1 MLRHIQSIAA
11 LTLSFLVIAAPVRA
25 ADPGVSADKIVFGQ
39 AAPLAGPAA
48 ALGTGMR
55 DGLLAAFAEANAK
68 GGVKG
73 HKLELVSKDDGYEPN
88 KSIEVTKQLLND
100 DKVFALVGPVGTPTS
115 MAVLPITV
123 EANVPFIG
131 AFTGTGGLRNPY
143 KPNVV
148 NVRAS
153 YGQETEEMVERLT
166 KDLKAE
172 RISIFYQDDSF
183 GQAGLAGVKAALDK
197 RSMKLASE
205 GTYERNTTA
214 VRQALLDIRKGNPQ
228 AVIMVGAYQP
238 CAEFIKLAKQ
248 LKMDAV
254 FVNISFVGSN
264 ALAAALGDAGT
275 GVAVTQ
281 VVPFP
286 DDASVP
292 VVAAYQSAIKAVPKA
307 EAGFVSLEG
316 YMVGRLVIMALE
328 KINGEPSRKALLEAL
343 STGTFDL
350 GGLKLTYGANDNQG
364 SDQVFLT
371 VIDKPGH
378 FKSVK
383 TLASQS

>member
-1 MLRHIQSIAA
+1 MRRFLSFASA
-11 LTLSFLVIAAPVRA
+11 LTLVLCAAHPARA
-25 ADPGVSADKIVFGQ
+25 ADPGVSGDKIVFGQ
-39 AAPLAGPAA
+39 AAPLSGPAS
-48 ALGTGMR
+48 ALGQGMH
-55 DGLLAAFAEANAK
+55 DGLTAAFNEINAK

-88 KSIEVTKQLLND
+88 KSIEVTKQLLD
-100 DKVFALVGPVGTPTS
+100 GDKVFALIGAVGTPTS

-143 KPNVV
+143 KANVV

-183 GQAGLAGVKAALDK
+183 GQAGLAGTKAALEK
-197 RSMKLASE
+197 RGMKLASE

-238 CAEFIKLAKQ
+238 SAEFIKLARQ
-248 LKMDAV
+248 IKMEAA
-254 FVNISFVGSN
+254 FVNISFVGAD
-264 ALAAALGDAGT
+264 ALAKALGDAGT
-275 GVAVTQ
+275 GVYVTQ

-286 DDASVP
+286 EDSAVP
-292 VVAAYQSAIKAVPKA
+292 VVAAYQAALKSVPNSAP
-307 EAGFVSLEG
+307 GFVSLEG
-316 YMVGRLVIMALE
+316 YMVGRLAIAALD
-328 KINGEPSRKALLEAL
+328 KLNGEPSRKGLIEAL
-343 STGTFDL
+343 TNGTYDL
-350 GGLKLTYGANDNQG
+350 GGMKLTYGPNDNQG
-364 SDQVFLT
+364 SDKVFLT

-378 FKSVK
+378 LKPVTSM
-383 TLASQS
+383 ASSS

>member
-1 MLRHIQSIAA
+1 MHRHLFRA
-11 LTLSFLVIAAPVRA
+11 LTLFAFLGAVPAAHA

-39 AAPLAGPAA
+39 AAALGGPAA

-55 DGLLAAFAEANAK
+55 DGIKAAFAEANAK

-100 DKVFALVGPVGTPTS
+100 DKVFALVGAVGTPTS
-115 MAVLPITV
+115 MAVLPIAV
-123 EANVPFIG
+123 EGNIPFVG
-131 AFTGTGGLRNPY
+131 AFTGTGGLRSPY
-143 KPNVV
+143 KANVV

-166 KDLKAE
+166 KDLKVE

-183 GQAGLAGVKAALDK
+183 GQAGLAGVKAALEK
-197 RSMKLASE
+197 RGMKLASE

-228 AVIMVGAYQP
+228 AIIMVGAYQP
-238 CAEFIKLAKQ
+238 SAEFIKLAKQ

-264 ALAAALGDAGT
+264 ALAKELGDAGP
-275 GVAVTQ
+275 GVVVTQ

-286 DDASVP
+286 EDAGVP
-292 VVAAYQSAIKAVPKA
+292 IVAAYQKALQAVPNA
-307 EAGFVSLEG
+307 EPGFVSLEG
-316 YMVGRLVIMALE
+316 YMVGRLIVTALE
-328 KINGEPSRKALLEAL
+328 KVDGEPTRKALIDAL
-343 STGTFDL
+343 SNGTYDL
-350 GGLKLTYGANDNQG
+350 GGVKLTYGANDNQG

-378 FKSVK
+378 LKAVK
-383 TLASQS
+383 TFADRS

>member
-1 MLRHIQSIAA
+1 MLRSIRA
-11 LTLSFLVIAAPVRA
+11 LWLIAGFAIVSVAHA

-39 AAPLAGPAA
+39 AAVLSGPAA

-55 DGLLAAFAEANAK
+55 DGILAAFAEANAK

-73 HKLELVSKDDGYEPN
+73 HKLELVAKDDGYEPN

-100 DKVFALVGPVGTPTS
+100 DKVFGLIGPVGTPTS
-115 MAVLPITV
+115 MAVLPIAV
-123 EANVPFIG
+123 EGNVPFIG
-131 AFTGTGGLRNPY
+131 AFTGTGGLRSPY
-143 KPNVV
+143 KANVV

-166 KDLKAE
+166 KDLKVE

-183 GQAGLAGVKAALDK
+183 GQAGLAGTKAALEK
-197 RSMKLASE
+197 RGMKLASE

-248 LKMDAV
+248 LKMDAT
-254 FVNISFVGSN
+254 FVNISFVGTN
-264 ALAAALGDAGT
+264 ALAKELGDAGT
-275 GVAVTQ
+275 GVVVTQ

-286 DDASVP
+286 EDGSIP
-292 VVAAYQSAIKAVPKA
+292 VVAAYQKAIKAVPNA
-307 EAGFVSLEG
+307 EPGFVSLEG
-316 YMVGRLVIMALE
+316 YLVGRLVIMGLE
-328 KINGEPSRKALLEAL
+328 KIGGEPSRKALLDAL
-343 STGTFDL
+343 SNGTYDL
-350 GGLKLTYGANDNQG
+350 GGVKLTYGANDNQG
-364 SDQVFLT
+364 SDEVFLT

-378 FKSVK
+378 VKAIK

>member
-1 MLRHIQSIAA
+1 MFHSMRAFYLIAGLA
-11 LTLSFLVIAAPVRA
+11 VISGTAQA

-39 AAPLAGPAA
+39 AAALSGPAA
-48 ALGTGMR
+48 ALGIGMR
-55 DGLLAAFAEANAK
+55 DGIQAAFAEANAK

-88 KSIEVTKQLLND
+88 RAIEVSKQLLND
-100 DKVFALVGPVGTPTS
+100 DKVFALIGGVGTPTS

-123 EANVPFIG
+123 EGNVPFIG
-131 AFTGTGGLRNPY
+131 NFTGTGGLRSPY
-143 KPNVV
+143 KANVV

-153 YGQETEEMVERLT
+153 YGQETEAMVERLT
-166 KDLKAE
+166 KDLKVE
-172 RISIFYQDDSF
+172 RISIFYQDDSY

-197 RSMKLASE
+197 RGMKLASE

-228 AVIMVGAYQP
+228 AIIMVGAYKP
-238 CAEFIKLAKQ
+238 SAEFIKLAKQ
-248 LKMDAV
+248 LKTEAT

-264 ALAAALGDAGT
+264 ALAKELGDAGT
-275 GVAVTQ
+275 GVVVTQ

-286 DDASVP
+286 EDASLP
-292 VVAAYQSAIKAVPKA
+292 VVGAYQAALKAVPNA
-307 EAGFVSLEG
+307 EIGFVSLEG
-316 YMVGRLVIMALE
+316 YMVGRLVIMGLE
-328 KINGEPSRKALLEAL
+328 KAAEPSRKALIDAL
-343 STGTFDL
+343 SNGTYDL
-350 GGLKLTYGANDNQG
+350 GGVKLTYGANDNQG
-364 SDQVFLT
+364 SDDVFLT

-378 FKSVK
+378 LKAIK

>member
-1 MLRHIQSIAA
+1 MRTFLSFAGAAA
-11 LTLSFLVIAAPVRA
+11 LVFCAAHPARA

-39 AAPLAGPAA
+39 AAPLSGPAS
-48 ALGTGMR
+48 ALGQGMH
-55 DGLLAAFAEANAK
+55 DGLIAAFNEVNAK

-73 HKLELVSKDDGYEPN
+73 HKLELISKDDGYEPN

-100 DKVFALVGPVGTPTS
+100 DKVFALIGAVGTPTS

-153 YGQETEEMVERLT
+153 YGQETEEMVARLT

-183 GQAGLAGVKAALDK
+183 GQAGLAGAKAALEK
-197 RSMKLASE
+197 RGMKLASE
-205 GTYERNTTA
+205 GNYQRNTTA

-238 CAEFIKLAKQ
+238 SAEFIKLARQ
-248 LKMDAV
+248 IKMDAV
-254 FVNISFVGSN
+254 FINISFVGAD
-264 ALAAALGDAGT
+264 ALAKALGDSGT
-275 GVAVTQ
+275 GVYVTQ

-286 DDASVP
+286 EDGSVP
-292 VVAAYQSAIKAVPKA
+292 VVAAYQAALKAAVPNSA
-307 EAGFVSLEG
+307 PGFVSLEG
-316 YMVGRLVIMALE
+316 YMVGRLAIAGLE
-328 KINGEPSRKALLEAL
+328 KANGEPTRKALLDAL
-343 STGTFDL
+343 SNGTYDL
-350 GGLKLTYGANDNQG
+350 GGMKLTYGPNDNQG
-364 SDQVFLT
+364 SDTVFLT

-378 FKSVK
+378 LKPVTSM
-383 TLASQS
+383 ASSS

>member
-1 MLRHIQSIAA
+1 MYRSFYFSAACVCMLFAA
-11 LTLSFLVIAAPVRA
+11 SPAANA
-25 ADPGVSADKIVFGQ
+25 ADPGVGADKIVFGQ
-39 AAPLAGPAA
+39 AAPLSGAAA

-55 DGLLAAFAEANAK
+55 DGILAAFGEVNAK
-68 GGVKG
+68 GGLKG
-73 HKLELVSKDDGYEPN
+73 HKLELVSKDDGYEPS

-100 DKVFALVGPVGTPTS
+100 DKVFALIGPVGTPTS

-123 EANVPFIG
+123 EGNVPFIG
-131 AFTGTGGLRNPY
+131 AFTGTGGLRSPY
-143 KPNVV
+143 KANVV

-197 RSMKLASE
+197 RSMKLVSE

-228 AVIMVGAYQP
+228 AIIMVGAYQP

-248 LKMDAV
+248 LKMESV

-264 ALAAALGDAGT
+264 ALATALGDAGP
-275 GVAVTQ
+275 GVVVTQ

-286 DDASVP
+286 DDARAP
-292 VVAAYQSAIKAVPKA
+292 IVAAYQKAIKAVPNA

-328 KINGEPSRKALLEAL
+328 KVNGEPTRKALLDAL
-343 STGTFDL
+343 SSGTYDL
-350 GGLKLTYGANDNQG
+350 GGIKLTYGANDNQG
-364 SDQVFLT
+364 SDEVFLT
-371 VIDKPGH
+371 IIDKPGH
-378 FKSVK
+378 FKAVK
-383 TLASQS
+383 SLGGTS